1 MFSLLLLRISP
12 LSHPAGRQ
20 GTPDLTLH
28 IASQKEGLSPLTP
41 RPQAESCTSGT
52 LWRVFEAPQEPPLP
66 VPTVPAPSQDPC
78 QHPPPPPRA
87 WGCWEPRAPPIPNP
101 FTIPEQGGTHPLGDL

>member
-66 VPTVPAPSQDPC
+66 VPTIPAPSQDPC
-78 QHPPPPPRA
+78 QHPPPPA
-87 WGCWEPRAPPIPNP
+87 KGLGLLGAKGPPYTKSFHNS
-101 FTIPEQGGTHPLGDL
+101 